1 MIEYFAGKGK
11 VKHKKR
17 PLNCFKRW
25 LFNFNV
31 YQYVIYK
38 HGCKVLNIFLKGD
51 NCFYH
56 DKYSTF
62 CKEY

>member
-1 MIEYFAGKGK
+1 MIEYSARKGK
-11 VKHKKR
+11 VKHKKD
-17 PLNCFKRW
+17 LKIALKGGC
-25 LFNFNV
+25 LNFNV